1 MHIIIFEDHHVP
13 QLFPATIAR
22 PAFAITIGTY
32 RLIDLAQR
40 FGSHVEV
47 MVRPYL
53 REIVKQDFP
62 NLWTPDKHQRSTP
75 VLALNARV
83 IPHVD
88 LFRELQ
94 EAVKQGQ
101 TGIVTMPTGI
111 ACALFTKDSPFP
123 NDFVGSAQL
132 AGIIAD
138 IDLRPLNMK
147 IPMLEY
153 PHDIVRHQ
161 LRITN
166 DNMNYRLKNGAYKEI
181 ADGVFSAEGDPLGQY
196 CVTDSSEGPIVFEAG
211 VKIGPFCYFRGPVYV
226 GKKTKINEYSTLK
239 DCVSIGTT
247 AKIGGEVEAAIVE
260 SYSNKQ
266 HHGFLGHS
274 DLGSWINLGAGTS
287 NSDLKNTYGEVVME
301 YGRAK
306 VKTGLLFFGSIVGD
320 YAKTAINTSI
330 FTGKT
335 IGACSMLYG
344 FITTNVPSFVNY
356 ARTFGQVT
364 EASIETLVSTQ
375 ARMFSRRNVEQR
387 PCDIQLLRDIYEI
400 TKHER
405 QLASDPRSL

>member
-1 MHIIIFEDHHVP
+1 MHIIIFEDHQAS

-47 MVRPYL
+47 LVRPYL
-53 REIVKQDFP
+53 REITKLDFP
-62 NLWTPDKHQRSTP
+62 NLWTSEKQQRSTP

-83 IPHVD
+83 VPHIG
-88 LFRELQ
+88 LFNALQ
-94 EAVKQGQ
+94 EAVKKGQ
-101 TGIVTMPTGI
+101 SGIVSTPSGI
-111 ACALFTKDSPFP
+111 ACALFTSDSPFP
-123 NDFVGSAQL
+123 HDFVGSAQL
-132 AGIIAD
+132 TGIIAD
-138 IDLRPLNMK
+138 MNLKPLNIQ

-153 PHDIVRHQ
+153 AHDIVRYQ
-161 LRITN
+161 LQIMN
-166 DNMNYRLKNGAYKEI
+166 DNMNDRIKTGAYKEI
-181 ADGVFSAEGDPLGQY
+181 ADGVFAVKEQTLGQH
-196 CVTDSSEGPIVFEAG
+196 CVTDTSRGPIIFEED
-211 VKIGPFCYFRGPVYV
+211 VQMGPFCYFRGPVYV
-226 GKKTKINEYSTLK
+226 GRKTKINEYAALK
-239 DCVSIGTT
+239 DFVSIGST
-247 AKIGGEVEAAIVE
+247 AKIGGEVEGAVVE

-274 DLGSWINLGAGTS
+274 YLGSWVNLGAGTS
-287 NSDLKNTYGEVVME
+287 NSDLKNTYGEVTME
-301 YGRAK
+301 YAGVK
-306 VKTGLLFFGSIVGD
+306 VKTGMQFVGSFIGD

-364 EASIETLVSTQ
+364 ETSIETLVATQ

-387 PCDIQLLRDIYEI
+387 PCDIQLLRDIYEM

-405 QLASDPRSL
+405 QLASEPLSL

>member
-1 MHIIIFEDHHVP
+1 MHIIIFEDQHTP

-22 PAFAITIGTY
+22 PAFAINIGTY

-40 FGSHVEV
+40 FADHVEV

-53 REIVKQDFP
+53 REIVKLDFP
-62 NLWTPDKHQRSTP
+62 NIWTPDKGRRNKP

-83 IPHVD
+83 VPHID
-88 LFRELQ
+88 LFNKLQ
-94 EAVKQGQ
+94 KLVDHGQ
-101 TGIVTMPTGI
+101 PGVVSTPNGI
-111 ACALFTKDSPFP
+111 ACALLPKESPFP
-123 NDFVGSAQL
+123 NDVIGTAQL
-132 AGIIAD
+132 TGIIEDMNLKPLD
-138 IDLRPLNMK
+138 IQ

-153 PHDIVRHQ
+153 VHDIVRHQ
-161 LRITN
+161 LRIMN
-166 DNMNYRLKNGAYKEI
+166 DNLSDRLSAGTYKEI
-181 ADGVFSAEGDPLGQY
+181 ADGVFSADGNPLGQY
-196 CVTDSSEGPIVFEAG
+196 CITDSSEGPIVFEEG
-211 VKIGPFCYFRGPVYV
+211 VKIGPFCLFKGPVYV
-226 GKKTKINEYSTLK
+226 GKKTKINEYAALK
-239 DCVSIGTT
+239 DAVSIGNT
-247 AKIGGEVEAAIVE
+247 AKIGGEVEASVVE

-274 DLGSWINLGAGTS
+274 YLGSWINLGAGTS

-301 YGRAK
+301 YGGTK
-306 VKTGLLFFGSIVGD
+306 IKTGMQFVGSFMGD
-320 YAKTAINTSI
+320 YSKTAINTGI
-330 FTGKT
+330 FTGKV

-375 ARMFSRRNVEQR
+375 ARMFARRNVEQR
-387 PCDIQLLRDIYEI
+387 PCDIQLLRDIYEM

-405 QLASDPRSL
+405 QLASEPLSL